1 MTVKILSDADIRAM
15 LGPMHSAYVDAVRDT
30 ELRRDMLER
39 QLADARESERAA
51 WAEVGRLNAALLE
64 AHHVTDALAVRLTLL
79 TDRHRR
85 YEPGFDEGSQ
95 P

>member
-1 MTVKILSDADIRAM
+1 MTDKVLSDADIRAM
-15 LGPMHSAYVDAVRDT
+15 LGPMHSAYVDAVREN
-30 ELRRDMLER
+30 ELRRDMLEK
-39 QLADARESERAA
+39 QLADAKASERAA
-51 WAEVGRLNAALLE
+51 WAEVERLNTALLN
-64 AHHVTDALAVRLTLL
+64 AHCLSDSLAVRLTML